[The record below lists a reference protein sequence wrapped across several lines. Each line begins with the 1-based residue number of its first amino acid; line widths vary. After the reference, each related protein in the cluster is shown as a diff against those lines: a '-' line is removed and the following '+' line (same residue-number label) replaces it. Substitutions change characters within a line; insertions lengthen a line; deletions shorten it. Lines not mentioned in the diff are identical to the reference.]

1 MVYLKRTL
9 YKLYSFVFID
19 LIILMELTALTIIQ
33 AFEIFAAQNI
43 GPSSGVH
50 YRDEKNI

>member
-33 AFEIFAAQNI
+33 AF
-43 GPSSGVH
+43 GSKSL
-50 YRDEKNI
+50 RRKT